1 MPKCDFN
8 KTAKTFIE
16 ITLRHG
22 YSRVN
27 LLYIFRTPFPKKSSG
42 GLLLL
47 IRNSNVNSQK
57 QLNLTVR
64 QLYPL
69 AVQISVD
76 IQYEVHFI

>member
-8 KTAKTFIE
+8 KIAKTFIE
-16 ITLRHG
+16 ITLWHG

-47 IRNSNVNSQK
+47 IRTSNVNSQK
-57 QLNLTVR
+57 
-64 QLYPL
+64 
-69 AVQISVD
+69 
-76 IQYEVHFI
+76 